1 MGLKE
6 ANEGGGRIPGEC
18 YIPCIYTAQT
28 HLTSF
33 LEHLNHFMNDPKRV
47 AVLKWVV
54 LAGGCNMSD
63 FEPFYIV
70 TMFI

>member
-33 LEHLNHFMNDPKRV
+33 LEHLNHFMNDLKRV

-54 LAGGCNMSD
+54 LAGGCK
-63 FEPFYIV
+63 
-70 TMFI
+70 